1 MAATEYYLINT
12 KEIVSYISW
21 LDEINPSRTKSYI
34 DLFLWNIQENLFR
47 ILWNSNQFMIEIDHD
62 KKEISLSGDEIPT
75 QPRHYFCENLDN
87 KEALYQNFLLSVE
100 TMKKEWLYGIAI
112 TEIIPNKKES

>member
-1 MAATEYYLINT
+1 MRMAATEYYLINT

-47 ILWNSNQFMIEIDHD
+47 IL
-62 KKEISLSGDEIPT
+62 
-75 QPRHYFCENLDN
+75 
-87 KEALYQNFLLSVE
+87 
-100 TMKKEWLYGIAI
+100 
-112 TEIIPNKKES
+112 

>member
-1 MAATEYYLINT
+1 
-12 KEIVSYISW
+12 
-21 LDEINPSRTKSYI
+21 
-34 DLFLWNIQENLFR
+34 
-47 ILWNSNQFMIEIDHD
+47 MIEIDHD

-100 TMKKEWLYGIAI
+100 TMKKE
-112 TEIIPNKKES
+112 